1 MTYSNPG
8 TPDSS
13 TGSPVS
19 PETVILDSN
28 SNDQDLL
35 EILDQKQD
43 PGSQELLANIMNDL
57 KQTTIMDNIQDNTIQ
72 SDGFHPNQHQSHHE
86 DHEDLDDPFI
96 NISEAAADDL
106 LSAVLNATQV
116 TELEIVTE
124 NDKVFHQMQ
133 NMK

>member
-28 SNDQDLL
+28 SYDQDLL

-43 PGSQELLANIMNDL
+43 PGSQELLATIMDDL
-57 KQTTIMDNIQDNTIQ
+57 KQTTINNIQDNTIQ
-72 SDGFHPNQHQSHHE
+72 TDCYHQHQHQGHE
-86 DHEDLDDPFI
+86 DFPFL

-106 LSAVLNATQV
+106 LSAVLNAAQV

-124 NDKVFHQMQ
+124 NDQVFHQMQ

>member
-43 PGSQELLANIMNDL
+43 PGSQEMLANIMNDL

-72 SDGFHPNQHQSHHE
+72 SDGFHPNQHQGHHE
-86 DHEDLDDPFI
+86 DHEDPFI

>member
-43 PGSQELLANIMNDL
+43 PGSQELLATIMDDL
-57 KQTTIMDNIQDNTIQ
+57 KQTTINNIQDNTIQ
-72 SDGFHPNQHQSHHE
+72 TDGYHQHQHQSHE
-86 DHEDLDDPFI
+86 DFPFI
-96 NISEAAADDL
+96 NISDAAADDL

-116 TELEIVTE
+116 TELEIVTD
-124 NDKVFHQMQ
+124 NDQVFHQMQ